1 MYLAAKRD
9 VIRVPEEKRE
19 KTMQASSEQIEI
31 IRASQKLQPGQVM
44 KIDACAGSGKTT
56 TLVAVTN
63 ANPQKRFLYLAFNRS
78 IADKA
83 NRVFPANTR
92 AMTMHSMAYRYFFSS
107 GARPVLSAIKVDM
120 LRDCFP
126 HKTNHELFFLLN
138 RYRDFLISAECEFP
152 GSEIKKIFEL
162 VAEGRLP
169 MPHDHYLKLFQM
181 LSPDEQGLGRKYDC
195 ILVDESQDCNPVTLS
210 IINLASCSRIF
221 VGDSHQSIYGFRGA
235 INVLARQ
242 NADVT
247 LQLTNSFRAR
257 QPILD
262 KANLYMKVFLDMLYD
277 GQVPYYPMN
286 SMINE
291 AKLKNKQT
299 ACITRTNS
307 ALVDLIDAYREQP
320 ERVYLVKKPEDVFK
334 SAIAVKEFLFDRRND
349 FVGEFKFLNHLHDK
363 AELKDYAE
371 NTADMEILSA
381 IRIAENYE
389 DDLYELLAVARRMN
403 RAEAPLVL
411 TNAHTS
417 KGLEWH
423 TVRLMDDFPDL
434 GSRYMKC
441 RFHSAKRK
449 SGMSHLAWRDEQFKD
464 FIQELNLYYV
474 AVTRAQIELVD
485 LTDNAAYQS
494 REAILN
500 HLQECEAAIRKA
512 KDRRKVQKDIE
523 QGGNLAAPKNRPHR
537 KASNFMMWETERE
550 KVLQCMRKNISDCAA
565 SAKNFKEFKNLLA
578 LGGILL
584 QQRNKDWAYVDFDGR
599 GIPAKS
605 LGKEFSKEYIM
616 PLLKG

>member
-1 MYLAAKRD
+1 MR
-9 VIRVPEEKRE
+9 
-19 KTMQASSEQIEI
+19 ASAEQIEI
-31 IRASQKLQPGQVM
+31 IKASQELRLGQVM

-56 TLVAVTN
+56 TLLAVTN

-83 NRVFPANTR
+83 NQVFPANTR
-92 AMTMHSMAYRYFFSS
+92 AMTMHSMAYRHFFSS
-107 GARPVLSAIKVDM
+107 GSRPVLSAIKIDM
-120 LRDCFP
+120 LHDCFP
-126 HKTNHELFFLLN
+126 SKANHELFLMLG
-138 RYRDFLISAECEFP
+138 RYRDFLISAEHDFP
-152 GSEIKKIFEL
+152 SSEVKKIFEL

-181 LSPDEQGLGRKYDC
+181 LSPEEQGLGRRYDC

-210 IINLASCSRIF
+210 IINRAACSRIF

-235 INVLARQ
+235 INALARQ
-242 NADVT
+242 KADVT

-262 KANLYMKVFLDMLYD
+262 KANLYMKVFMDMLYD
-277 GQVPYYPMN
+277 GQVPYYPMH

-307 ALVDLIDAYREQP
+307 ALVDLIDEYREKP

-334 SAIAVKEFLFDRRND
+334 TAIAVKEFLFDRRHD
-349 FVGEFKFLNHLHDK
+349 FVGEFKFLNRLHSK
-363 AELKDYAE
+363 EELKEYAE
-371 NTADMEILSA
+371 STADVEILSA
-381 IRIAENYE
+381 MKIAENYE
-389 DDLYELLAVARRMN
+389 DDLYELQDVARRMN
-403 RAEAPLVL
+403 RPEAPLVL

-434 GSRYMKC
+434 GFRYMSC
-441 RFHSAKRK
+441 RFNAARFKA
-449 SGMSHLAWRDEQFKD
+449 GMSPLEQQDERFKD

-474 AVTRAQIELVD
+474 AVTRAQIKLVD
-485 LTDNAAYQS
+485 MTENAAYQS
-494 REAILN
+494 REAILK
-500 HLQECEAAIRKA
+500 HLEECEAAVRKA
-512 KDRRKVQKDIE
+512 KDRRKLQKGIE
-523 QGGNLAAPKNRPHR
+523 QERDWVAQNAR
-537 KASNFMMWETERE
+537 KHHKTSQLRMWETERE
-550 KVLQCMRKNISDCAA
+550 TILARMRKNIKDCAV
-565 SAKNFKEFKNLLA
+565 SANDFKEFKNLLA

-584 QQRNKDWAYVDFDGR
+584 QKRKNGWAYVDFYGR
-599 GIPAKS
+599 GITDAR
-605 LGKEFSKEYIM
+605 LGKEFTKEHIM
-616 PLLKG
+616 KLLDS

>member
-1 MYLAAKRD
+1 M
-9 VIRVPEEKRE
+9 
-19 KTMQASSEQIEI
+19 
-31 IRASQKLQPGQVM
+31 
-44 KIDACAGSGKTT
+44 
-56 TLVAVTN
+56 
-63 ANPQKRFLYLAFNRS
+63 
-78 IADKA
+78 
-83 NRVFPANTR
+83 
-92 AMTMHSMAYRYFFSS
+92 
-107 GARPVLSAIKVDM
+107 
-120 LRDCFP
+120 
-126 HKTNHELFFLLN
+126 
-138 RYRDFLISAECEFP
+138 
-152 GSEIKKIFEL
+152 
-162 VAEGRLP
+162 
-169 MPHDHYLKLFQM
+169 
-181 LSPDEQGLGRKYDC
+181 
-195 ILVDESQDCNPVTLS
+195 TLS
-210 IINLASCSRIF
+210 IINRASCSRIF

-474 AVTRAQIELVD
+474 AVTRAQI
-485 LTDNAAYQS
+485 S
-494 REAILN
+494 
-500 HLQECEAAIRKA
+500 
-512 KDRRKVQKDIE
+512 
-523 QGGNLAAPKNRPHR
+523 
-537 KASNFMMWETERE
+537 W
-550 KVLQCMRKNISDCAA
+550 
-565 SAKNFKEFKNLLA
+565 
-578 LGGILL
+578 
-584 QQRNKDWAYVDFDGR
+584 
-599 GIPAKS
+599 
-605 LGKEFSKEYIM
+605 
-616 PLLKG
+616 